1 MCGIVGM
8 ISKTTSGFS
17 YSDLDMF
24 QDMMVCDSVRGD
36 DSTGVFGVYRNKQAR
51 TVKVAAEPHLLFR
64 CEEWKDFRT
73 KAINSMT
80 MLVGHN
86 RSATRGAVNSDNA
99 HPFAEGK
106 IVLVHN
112 GTLHNHK
119 DFNKEV
125 EVDSHAIAHALN
137 EKPVEEVI
145 KGVDGAFTFV
155 WYDREK
161 QKLFMIRNSERPL
174 AYIDTGS
181 QILFASEAPMLEW
194 LVNRK
199 GYVTHTAKIVP
210 TNTLFEID
218 SRGQVEGKTMEMYT
232 PPKRT
237 WVGNTSYYPTMT
249 TPPTKHSGT
258 AGGVNYDPEKIPCN
272 TKVLIKVTA
281 CEDIPGTPRYKVKGY
296 VDMPDHP
303 KTDVVGWFDRSLD
316 QADIDELV
324 SIGQAEAVISSS
336 VRSNCG
342 DSYWVRD
349 VNFALI
355 LQTHN
360 DLRVPALHFNYLIE
374 NHKCAKCDGEV
385 KRSEADYTSVKRK
398 NNSSRYRL
406 VCAKCVGD
414 ALDEAT
420 KPSTKFQDSDT
431 NVSEGESV
439 SERLTVAYTGSRRTE
454 SLAC

>member
-8 ISKTTSGFS
+8 ISKTTTGFS

-145 KGVDGAFTFV
+145 KGIDGAFTFV

-199 GYVTHTAKIVP
+199 GYVQHTAKIVP
-210 TNTLFEID
+210 TNTLYEID
-218 SRGQVEGKTMEMYT
+218 SRGTVTGREMEMYT

-249 TPPTKHSGT
+249 TPPTKTTGT
-258 AGGVNYDPEKIPCN
+258 TGVANYDPDRIPMN
-272 TKVLIKVTA
+272 TEVLIKLTSVD
-281 CEDIPGTPRYKVKGY
+281 EVHGSPRMKVRGY

-303 KTDVVGWFDRSLD
+303 KTDVVGWFDRSLSE
-316 QADIDELV
+316 ADIDELM
-324 SIGQAEAVISSS
+324 SIGQAEAKIGSS

-342 DSYWVRD
+342 NSYWVRD
-349 VNFALI
+349 VNFALV

-360 DLRVPALHFNYLIE
+360 DLRVPALHFNYLIDK
-374 NHKCAKCDGEV
+374 HKCDKCDGV
-385 KRSEADYTSVKRK
+385 IKRNEADYTSVKRRS
-398 NNSSRYRL
+398 NSSRYRL
-406 VCAKCVGD
+406 VCAKCVGE
-414 ALDEAT
+414 ALEEAT
-420 KPSTKFQDSDT
+420 KPSTKFQDCDNDVSD
-431 NVSEGESV
+431 GKSV
-439 SERLTVAYTGSRRTE
+439 SPSLTVAYPDSRRAE